1 VRNVSD
7 DLELFDDLFG
17 GEKLSSLFNKT
28 HGTGTSRTGI
38 IVKAP
43 EKRQSRFFKEGG
55 AGALKFW
62 GTDGKVTEAA
72 AGLAGPNKPVMD
84 EVFVLD
90 TEYRMTPGELQ
101 DAGRDDDNG
110 QRGVFASGAQLAAI
124 KAAIKESGATSRSQL
139 VGARLTLT
147 RTGKVQKGDYKAW
160 TWAAKID
167 LGARP
172 VSDEQAFD

>member
-1 VRNVSD
+1 MSD

-28 HGTGTSRTGI
+28 HGTGTTREGI

-55 AGALKFW
+55 VGALKFW
-62 GTDGKVTEAA
+62 DNSGKPTEAA

-90 TEYRMTPGELQ
+90 TEYRMTPGELK
-101 DAGRDDDNG
+101 DAGRDEDNG

-139 VGARLTLT
+139 VGAKLSLT
-147 RTGKVQKGDYKAW
+147 RTGRAKKGDYMGW
-160 TWAAKID
+160 TWAAK
-167 LGARP
+167 LTLNARP
-172 VSDEQAFD
+172 VADADAFDA